1 MAKDIWTIFSR
12 NKAKIPLN
20 RSVEA
25 HNTSGTEREEMNHQ
39 ILFFVWLLFVGSRI
53 GCDIR

>member
-1 MAKDIWTIFSR
+1 MAKDIWTIFGR

-20 RSVEA
+20 RSVGA
-25 HNTSGTEREEMNHQ
+25 YNTSDTEIEEMNHQ
-39 ILFFVWLLFVGSRI
+39 ILFFVWLLFVGSHK